1 MLFKSPGKSFA
12 YLCKPSLVFGLFRR
26 VTPFWSRVKFFA
38 SPTSPSTTRASPLSL
53 YYCPLPLQNL
63 ASHNLVSRGQSV
75 VVLKVEMVYDLECQ
89 YSLIL
94 ARNKRVGEIH
104 ADDTRGAPNC
114 PRVTRVLRHFEF
126 EDDSTSITEWVLH

>member
-1 MLFKSPGKSFA
+1 MLSKSPGNLFA

-26 VTPFWSRVKFFA
+26 VTPFWSSVKFLA
-38 SPTSPSTTRASPLSL
+38 SLTSPSTTRASPPSL

-63 ASHNLVSRGQSV
+63 ASHNLVSRRQSV

-94 ARNKRVGEIH
+94 AKIH
-104 ADDTRGAPNC
+104 ADDTRGAPNSC
-114 PRVTRVLRHFEF
+114 PPTLRIFEF